1 MQGEYW
7 EAERRFDHDKVA
19 PYTEACTPA
28 QAGEDLQA
36 HKGAA
41 SPVWALSANPAFNI
55 TRAHQT
61 HQIMKNV
68 DLDDINPALFSLVTL
83 VFKTV
88 FVAHLVS
95 CFWFFIT
102 SST

>member
-1 MQGEYW
+1 
-7 EAERRFDHDKVA
+7 
-19 PYTEACTPA
+19 
-28 QAGEDLQA
+28 
-36 HKGAA
+36 
-41 SPVWALSANPAFNI
+41 
-55 TRAHQT
+55 
-61 HQIMKNV
+61 MKNV